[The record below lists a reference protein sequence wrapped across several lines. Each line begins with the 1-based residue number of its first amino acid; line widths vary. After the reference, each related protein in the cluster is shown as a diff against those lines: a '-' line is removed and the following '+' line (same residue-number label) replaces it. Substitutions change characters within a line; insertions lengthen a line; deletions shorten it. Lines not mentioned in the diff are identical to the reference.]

1 MPETPN
7 PSGGHLRVIP
17 RLKVNLPDEARAP
30 QQALEGEIE
39 MAYQGKHRKPSAAK
53 RNIARVVVAGA
64 ALGVPLAFAAGP
76 AQADTVNWDAIA
88 QCESTGNWSI
98 DTGNGYYGGL
108 QFSQSTWEANGGTGN
123 PANASKAE
131 QIRVAENVL
140 QTQGIGAWPV
150 CGAQAGATSAPSNDY
165 AGAAPEQEQAPAPV
179 QEEQAP
185 VQQEQAPV
193 QQEQAPAPVQ
203 QERSAPDRHHGG
215 HGGGHSSNN
224 PNGDYTVKSGD
235 TLYKIAAAQG
245 VEGGWEAVYDL
256 NKEFIGNPDL
266 ILVGQTLA
274 TK

>member
-1 MPETPN
+1 
-7 PSGGHLRVIP
+7 
-17 RLKVNLPDEARAP
+17 
-30 QQALEGEIE
+30 

-165 AGAAPEQEQAPAPV
+165 AGAPEQEQQEQQAPQ
-179 QEEQAP
+179 QEEQSYEAP

-193 QQEQAPAPVQ
+193 EQAPV
-203 QERSAPDRHHGG
+203 EHHSAPAPQAA
-215 HGGGHSSNN
+215 HSSNN
-224 PNGDYTVKSGD
+224 PNGDYTVKAGD

-245 VEGGWEAVYDL
+245 VQGGWESIYEL
-256 NKEFIGNPDL
+256 NKQFIGNPDL
-266 ILVGQTLA
+266 ILIGQTIA